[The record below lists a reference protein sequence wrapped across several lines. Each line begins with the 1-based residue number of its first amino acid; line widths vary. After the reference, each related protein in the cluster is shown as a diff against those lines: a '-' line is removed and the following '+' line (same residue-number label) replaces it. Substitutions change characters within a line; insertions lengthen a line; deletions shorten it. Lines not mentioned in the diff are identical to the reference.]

1 MPTYKWS
8 DLEDAYGK
16 IEQAALEA
24 EKNRYAGDKQSLPTF
39 IFENLAGGVGGAAET
54 LSSTLLRDALGNE
67 TNADVS
73 PEDIENEE
81 YNNLSRNSMRGLLGD
96 INAWGKRTKEAHQHE
111 YTPGSAYYWGSGL
124 LQSLPESAADMGAG
138 ALIGAAANTVLGP
151 ELAAA
156 GAVLG
161 AGAKLGKYG
170 KRIKQMYDAY
180 NGASN
185 AAKYARAL
193 TPSARTL
200 LGGLAQTGV
209 EAEFEKTHAI
219 DDYIEKAK
227 QNGTYIPG
235 QTEEEARQIGQNV
248 FRDNM
253 MLLPLTNTLEQGLTF
268 GKGSLK
274 ALRAAGINNPAV
286 RKWLARGVNFGANAD
301 IEGVEEVGQDFAQMY
316 EAGEEI
322 DPQKL
327 AESYV
332 SGVLMGGVLN
342 AAGRGAQRLS
352 RIGQG
357 RRASGG
363 DLSDAIAGQES
374 GGDYNAE
381 NEDTGAYGKYQIM
394 PGNWS
399 SWAQE
404 AGLPEGAP
412 RTPENQET
420 VARYKLGQYEQKY
433 GKQGAMVAWYA
444 GEGNAQR
451 WLDGEPDAIDDEGN
465 HFAWDAP
472 LSNGPSIQDYVNGVS
487 GRMGAESLGGDFAPY
502 NMPTQGEDITAQVGT
517 LKAGWKNALPQIGGI
532 LKNRFGVDAVISS
545 AGRSAE
551 HNAEVGGAE
560 NSYHI
565 VRENGGD
572 AVDIVLP
579 DDTPQ
584 ETLNAIEE
592 YFRST
597 GMFDEVLFHDVGSGN
612 HLHLGGLNGEGNIGS
627 GSVPSGSMS
636 VDDATLIDFA
646 REKADTMNIAD
657 NPNMAE
663 DYNFLNEIAE
673 DGEISPEQRQQMTD
687 VWGDDI
693 EKYIAQR
700 NNGIQQI
707 QQQTNLDVPR
717 TVPSR
722 QATPIIPTRAIET
735 PNLEKA
741 GMSQRVQELKAR
753 SVSRTLGIPTKE
765 VREAQRRGTVNQDF
779 TRNTVNDIA
788 RQIAQQEAARQQAQA
803 AQSQNLPALLPPGRS
818 QQQAQPT
825 IQTPTGGQMAA
836 TTADA
841 IAGQQ
846 QAAPVSFLQQ
856 PQPAGLQQIIQQIME
871 RSNQNAQNQSIGTAP
886 AQGNQAGRYTDQNA
900 EFGQG
905 SAAAETPSQNQINP
919 AALGAAGQANIGR
932 LIQTIVQGEKAAQN
946 APQEARKGSTLDA
959 TIPGSTNGMTYRQYA
974 DLAAKNGGRL
984 ETSNGVN
991 RITVGDFGNEV
1002 VSQEV
1007 ADYFKKAKQAR
1018 EKSAQNPDD
1027 GHMEWIRNN
1036 PFRYD
1041 ESKSIDENI
1050 AIAEK
1055 MAQEYLDKYG
1065 ETDKI
1070 DTPERQELRLRVAK
1084 ELYGDGAT
1092 KKEGKVWL
1100 IVGLPASGKSTISDP
1115 LVEREG
1121 ALLIDSDKAKELLP
1135 EFSNG
1140 LLARAVHEESDHIV
1154 HAVLGL
1160 ALQNNDNIVWPIVG
1174 KTYSSLQD
1182 KIKKFKENGYAVN
1195 LVYVDLP
1202 IDKAVERVKN
1212 RFKEDGRLVSPS
1224 YVKKVGLK
1232 PKENYDKLKI
1242 QKEVDSYEAWNNDVE
1257 RGLPPK
1263 RIEQS
1268 AQSEERQDSSRVGGR
1283 GDVGRRFQ
1291 SSDGSRARVPQSE
1304 RNDSG
1309 ELNNYET
1316 ENRSAYQSG
1325 FYDGTDTTIVTDE
1338 GTEIQARYKLV
1349 EAGDLVTSHSAKDF
1363 TVNEDYPAELQP
1375 RDRQRVGMKQQ
1386 VRQMVNNLR
1395 PDDLGKSR
1403 NLNGGAPVINADN
1416 VVLNGNGRTIAI
1428 VRAQLG
1434 QHENGAKYRAWLK
1447 VRAEKF
1453 GLTPE
1458 AVQRMKNPVLVRE
1471 VAGVLSDDQIQ
1482 EVVSSTAGGARMG
1495 ASEQAHADAKKI
1507 TSDILDTY
1515 VQNDTGD
1522 LTTAANRDFVSNVL
1536 HTIIGKNDINAYTDD
1551 NGQVNADGIQRVKRA
1566 LFAAAYGDDSL
1577 ISKMAESTDDN
1588 IRNVSNAL
1596 MNAAPTIARLNLKM
1610 QEGAAHSYDLSKT
1623 IADAVKQFD
1632 ALRQTGKPVE
1642 LYLREQ
1648 QMFSPDTEEMRT
1660 VLKFLDDN
1668 KRSAKKISAFLR
1680 RTAEMIDGMGDP
1692 NQTALF
1698 ETGRESLQEVFNKAI
1713 SDVKNGGMESLFAQ
1727 GEKAR
1732 EESVPKQES
1741 KHKKSLIEYERK
1753 GQIAPLDAFE
1763 KSKGYVDDPWW
1774 KQAIAIADKFEKLKQ
1789 DYKDGIISS
1798 TDEMFQKLHDLSAEM
1813 RKHGAAIDNNVFFNS
1828 SIEQDRGKLDYSGHV
1843 ENAIAGQQNLLQK
1856 QESATPASNNE
1867 AKESTWGDET
1877 AIMDEMDALLG
1888 KPRKSKEK
1896 KVTSRVNSVN
1906 NALMND
1912 AARFDDQADEIL
1924 KELQKELNKISA
1936 NPVFNP
1942 KIYELGIKYG
1952 MVKIRQG
1959 ARTFAKWAKE
1969 MTDSIGDAI
1978 RPWLKSIWQGIMS
1991 LPKNQKFDEKRMRN
2005 FVQFVGTQYEKGNTT
2020 FEAVQDVFIDEYG
2033 DRAFRENEDYM
2044 LSAYE
2049 AVNAYYNPETVML
2062 ELEEVSDNELSSDL
2076 GDAGRSERSGEGA
2089 NQDVVGRPNETGR
2102 SSEGVSGTGRKTGES
2117 GRQAVGES
2125 GVRGGS
2131 AAARGETGNRG
2142 VQSETSGLRDD
2153 SAGNT
2158 ELSGSVVDS
2167 YEGHSASALERGAE
2181 DPSTVAPEERREHES
2196 DTLKQNTE
2204 TTKAG
2209 PREKS
2214 IERDLPMLLPEQ
2226 RGDVAFCENR
2236 LLDNG
2241 GAGVML
2247 TNGTGTGKT
2256 YSGLGL
2262 AKRFFDDGKKNILII
2277 TKESGVIQQWK
2288 DAANDSFGMDA
2299 HILESTKD
2307 AGKGVTI
2314 TTYANL
2320 GVNDALLSRDWDL
2333 VIADES
2339 QLLMANAKGETTK
2352 ALDKVRALTYHNRGL
2367 NQRFRSLHAKEYEKL
2382 DAIQEKLRK
2391 SPNATLEQLA
2401 DDIRKKL
2408 EPLRKEAIAKW
2419 KAMDKADKPRML
2431 FLSATPFS
2439 RENNTDYVE
2448 GYLFDYP
2455 EVERSGYNSPSG
2467 RDQFMIEHFG
2477 YRMRYGKLT
2486 KPDAAVDNGVMERQF
2501 NEWLKKIGAVSG
2513 RTLSIDKDYDRGFLL
2528 TPNNE
2533 GKAIDAGFDSLQ
2545 NKKYEHLREYINA
2558 NFGRKKKHYLLEYLK
2573 AKESVPIIKEYLKAG
2588 KKVVVFHQSMK
2599 EQEVLNPFI
2608 VDTSKIPNTGD
2619 GVRENII
2626 SEYRMF
2632 RQEHPELYS
2641 LGLENLQSPIE
2652 TFRNAFGDKAVFYNG
2667 TVSKKKRSADK
2678 DAFNDDNSGKDIIV
2692 VQQDAGNAG
2701 VSLHDVTGKHQ
2712 RVLLQLSIP
2721 TRPVYAIQIEGRIF
2735 RVGVKTNAIFR
2746 YLTTGTDME
2755 KSLFAS
2761 EVASRSSTAE
2771 NLSLGNQARALRD
2784 SFINLYMETMD
2795 GSWERRKPGHE
2806 EEGTGGKEMD
2816 NAGKNTISEWDMAKS
2831 YYYAQQKKTS
2841 RNKAAEGQ
2849 DYYATPEPIGYKMVE
2864 WAQAKDG
2871 DRMLEPSAG
2880 HGAISRW
2887 FSPNTKNTIIEPSGK
2902 LAPLAEM
2909 ATDNAQVITSTFENH
2924 NIVNKYD
2931 AIVMNPPFGTGGK
2944 TAVEHLAKA
2953 FRHLKDGGRVIAIL
2967 PDGPSAQKHFDK
2979 WFYGNPDAKTKADRG
2994 GEPEGVFMKEVLLP
3008 GVAFERAGTKVNTR
3022 IVVIDKF
3029 ASEDDRIRATGEAQ
3043 ETVDLRDA
3051 KDINELFD
3059 RMENLT
3065 APDRNRGASSF
3076 SRPVQTTPSNDYGA
3090 YGEKNHFL
3098 LFDNLAKK
3106 ASAVELQNPSLRT
3119 EKIDSLARSY
3129 GGSYDENLQ
3138 SYLFPYAT
3146 DPTGSHA
3153 STFIHKANE
3162 LLDNGGESAPQKQT
3176 AQESNFTT
3184 GDFKHTKTGEMIP
3197 QAKLKEQIDN
3207 YKEISAIAKRHGG
3220 YYSRYSK
3227 SFLFKSEKDRDAF
3240 VREADT
3246 RLSGTKYSTSG
3257 EMTEAER
3264 MRSEARELSR
3274 DEWTPKQKKIA
3285 DFGEQMGVPVV
3296 FIDADPRLH
3305 GYHENGVT
3313 YLNVNSE
3320 IPIHNVYWH
3329 ESFHWMR
3336 NNNPEL
3342 YSDLIGRMQELG
3354 VFPEE
3359 DIADYKKSIGRPELT
3374 NEEAIEEMLAD
3385 AMMDKKQREDIM
3397 QNVAKSDKNLIERF
3411 VAWLRETMKSFQ
3423 AFMKNP
3429 DAGLT
3434 RAKIAAMNN
3443 ELAKFLRRV
3452 EDGNGNRIFS
3462 VTPKGEIRRYDG
3474 RALPAVAY
3482 SAKTSEK
3489 WDEGLAGNQA
3499 DRENQNNR
3507 KLETVSRKYADIPY
3521 RAQEY
3526 IQRVTSSDSF
3536 ARLVRS
3542 SEDIGAVCD
3551 RAVQNLKGAAE
3562 AQISNYLEATNP
3574 VQQQRS
3580 LDLAAFYVGMVDEI
3594 RRDFSEGGQTY
3605 KIIAGCRAVRESATA
3620 GSNLARSLRDG
3631 RRANQGA
3638 NGKGTAA
3645 VDGYSHKAAP
3655 VVAKIREQDRGD
3667 GIKFSVNLGNKGR
3680 SGNQGGFSRGAKK
3693 EQSLLDKAKSA
3704 FTQKMKL
3711 GNDKIKVREMVN
3723 DPNALGIMGRYR
3735 ASPSRMAEKKMSFKP
3750 FFEMGDRAMKKLTR
3764 LRAELGKELDDSL
3777 KLAGGKENRE
3787 ALYRYL
3793 WQGDMEQKEYTD
3805 AELAEMGASKGVIA
3819 SYKSV
3824 REMLDKVYNLLNDA
3838 RRRTQTHSERIGS
3851 KKLNELKKNKFVE
3864 IMDVSEQPDDSQL
3877 VTWKEHANWTKEYTV
3892 EHEAYE
3898 KMKQDDAIQI
3908 LDEKQIGPDA
3918 YTLKVR
3924 ESIPAVNKLEGYIPH
3939 FFHEF
3944 MVSVKKADGTIETV
3958 GSGRTVREAV
3968 KIAEDY
3974 QKNLA
3979 KGETLLVSPK
3989 TFDFNALGLN
3999 EKMMAAV
4006 LGDKDYEK
4014 MVQSIAKNN
4023 DMELSEAKELVEG
4036 AARKKNR
4043 HRFYGNFLHRK
4054 GAEGF
4059 EKDMDWVLR
4068 HHINA
4073 ASRYVAMETEFKPK
4087 AISLFERM
4095 FGDFNKEHTGVA
4107 QYTKEYINDVNG
4119 VPSAL
4124 EDAINRTLNSNLFW
4138 RRFVASRFGDRAA
4151 LHLANSTTGAVS
4163 IMKLGMGNIS
4173 SALINFTQLANT
4185 AAYLGD
4191 VSVLYRALQK
4201 GAKQK
4206 YTDLEKRVLEETNV
4220 TYDIG
4225 LDSGGGYDRFQPGK
4239 LAELSM
4245 WPFKKSEEIVRRGTV
4260 LAAYEKAIKDGKT
4273 HKQAI
4278 RYAEEIN
4285 RKANFDYSVADAP
4298 NIFRRGSIFSQ
4309 LLLQF
4314 KKYPIKELEVMAD
4327 MLPVFSNKT
4336 NAKQKAIFWG
4346 TYFLLA
4352 GLFQIPFGDWL
4363 EDLAELARIKPGPTM
4378 RKWIMQAAGDSPT
4391 GKTLGRMAMYGVGA
4405 GVNVD
4410 ISRRFG
4416 LGDVLP
4422 SDVSLDSVGGATFST
4437 AKNTA
4442 QLIGNVMHGDTGS
4455 ALANLRGISPG
4466 VANIVSAAM
4475 GRSYGKRGR
4484 LLSEYDSMYDRILK
4498 AMGFRSADEAV
4509 ASDIQSLY
4517 YDEKKDRAEEKQ
4529 RAIDDFLR
4537 DGSVENARRL
4547 KELGVRPD
4555 TVKKERQRKK
4565 QNRLSRIEGA
4575 MTKQERKDYQD
4586 LLKFGR

>member
-24 EKNRYAGDKQSLPTF
+24 EKNRYAGDKQSLPAF

-138 ALIGAAANTVLGP
+138 ALIGAAANTVFGP

-301 IEGVEEVGQDFAQMY
+301 IEGVEEVGQDFSQMY

-465 HFAWDAP
+465 HFAWVAP

-517 LKAGWKNALPQIGGI
+517 LKAGWENALPQIGGI

-707 QQQTNLDVPR
+707 QQQANLDVSR

-803 AQSQNLPALLPPGRS
+803 APIQNLPALLPMLPPGRS
-818 QQQAQPT
+818 QQQAQSA

-871 RSNQNAQNQSIGTAP
+871 RGNQNAQSQRQSVPKSTQ
-886 AQGNQAGRYTDQNA
+886 AQGYTNQNA
-900 EFGQG
+900 ESQTVAPAGAESKQKEAVVAPASQGATGQ
-905 SAAAETPSQNQINP
+905 TKNNLP
-919 AALGAAGQANIGR
+919 
-932 LIQTIVQGEKAAQN
+932 IQTIAQEEKI
-946 APQEARKGSTLDA
+946 APSAPEEARKGSALDA
-959 TIPGSTNGMTYRQYA
+959 AIPGSTNGMTYRQYA

-1070 DTPERQELRLRVAK
+1070 DTPERQELRLRVAN
-1084 ELYGDGAT
+1084 ELYGEGA
-1092 KKEGKVWL
+1092 KRKEGKVWL

-1140 LLARAVHEESDHIV
+1140 LLARVVHEESDHIV

-1174 KTYSSLQD
+1174 KTYSSLQG

-1224 YVKKVGLK
+1224 YVKNVGLK

-1316 ENRSAYQSG
+1316 ESRSGKQGG
-1325 FYDGTDTTIVTDE
+1325 FYDGADTTIVTDE

-1403 NLNGGAPVINADN
+1403 NLNGGAPVVNADN

-1447 VRAEKF
+1447 VKAEKF

-1482 EVVSSTAGGARMG
+1482 EVVSSMAGGARMG

-1632 ALRQTGKPVE
+1632 ALRQIGKPVE

-1668 KRSAKKISAFLR
+1668 KRSAKRISAFLH

-1698 ETGRESLQEVFNKAI
+1698 ETGRESLQKVFDKAI
-1713 SDVKNGGMESLFAQ
+1713 SDVKSGGMESLFAQ
-1727 GEKAR
+1727 GEETR
-1732 EESVPKQES
+1732 EKSAQGKNNTEKQEPKESASNTSAEQS
-1741 KHKKSLIEYERK
+1741 KPFGSTN
-1753 GQIAPLDAFE
+1753 DALAGFE
-1763 KSKGYVDDPWW
+1763 KAFGVTRK
-1774 KQAIAIADKFEKLKQ
+1774 
-1789 DYKDGIISS
+1789 
-1798 TDEMFQKLHDLSAEM
+1798 AE
-1813 RKHGAAIDNNVFFNS
+1813 
-1828 SIEQDRGKLDYSGHV
+1828 QGKTT
-1843 ENAIAGQQNLLQK
+1843 NAIK
-1856 QESATPASNNE
+1856 
-1867 AKESTWGDET
+1867 
-1877 AIMDEMDALLG
+1877 
-1888 KPRKSKEK
+1888 
-1896 KVTSRVNSVN
+1896 SVN
-1906 NALMND
+1906 NALLNGSE

-1924 KELQKELNKISA
+1924 KQLQKELNKISA

-1942 KIYELGIKYG
+1942 KIYELGVKYG
-1952 MVKIRQG
+1952 IVKIRQG
-1959 ARTFAKWAKE
+1959 ARSFSKWAQE
-1969 MTDSIGDAI
+1969 MTKSIGKAI
-1978 RPWLKSIWQGIMS
+1978 RPWLKSIWQGITSM
-1991 LPKNQKFDEKRMRN
+1991 PKNKEFDAEKVRAA
-2005 FVQFVGTQYEKGNTT
+2005 VQLVGAQYSEGNTSYDGIEK
-2020 FEAVQDVFIDEYG
+2020 FIRDNLGDDVYKDNAPYIK
-2033 DRAFRENEDYM
+2033 
-2044 LSAYE
+2044 SAYE
-2049 AVNAYYNPETVML
+2049 AVTAYFNPDAVMI

-2142 VQSETSGLRDD
+2142 VQSEASGLRDD
-2153 SAGNT
+2153 RAGNT
-2158 ELSGSVVDS
+2158 ELSRSVVDS

-2181 DPSTVAPEERREHES
+2181 DPSTVAPEERREHER
-2196 DTLKQNTE
+2196 DTLKQNTQGK
-2204 TTKAG
+2204 KAG
-2209 PREKS
+2209 ALEKS
-2214 IERDLPMLLPEQ
+2214 VERDLPMLLPEQ
-2226 RGDVAFCENR
+2226 IGDVVFCENR
-2236 LLDNG
+2236 LLKNG

-2367 NQRFRSLHAKEYEKL
+2367 NQRFRSLHPEEYAKL
-2382 DAIQEKLRK
+2382 DEIQEKLRK
-2391 SPNATLEQLA
+2391 NPNARLEMLA
-2401 DDIRKKL
+2401 QSIRDEL

-2439 RENNTDYVE
+2439 RENNADYVE

-2599 EQEVLNPFI
+2599 EQEVLNPFV

-2626 SEYRMF
+2626 REYRMF

-2652 TFRNAFGDKAVFYNG
+2652 TLREAFGDKAVFYNG
-2667 TVSKKKRSADK
+2667 AVSKKKRSADK

-2735 RVGVKTNAIFR
+2735 RVGVKSNAIFR

-2806 EEGTGGKEMD
+2806 DEGTGGKEMD

-2887 FSPNTKNTIIEPSGK
+2887 FSPNTKNTIIEPSDK
-2902 LAPLAEM
+2902 LSPLAEM
-2909 ATDNAQVITSTFENH
+2909 VTENAQPIHSTFENH

-2967 PDGPSAQKHFDK
+2967 PDGSSAQKHFDK

-3029 ASEDDRIRATGEAQ
+3029 ASEDDRSRAAGEAQ
-3043 ETVDLRDA
+3043 GTVDLRDA
-3051 KDINELFD
+3051 KDVNELFD

-3065 APDRNRGASSF
+3065 APDRNRGTSSF
-3076 SRPVQTTPSNDYGA
+3076 SRPAQTTPSNDYGA

-3240 VREADT
+3240 VREADI
-3246 RLSGTKYSTSG
+3246 RLSGTKYSATG

-3296 FIDADPRLH
+3296 FIDGDPRLH

-3342 YSDLIGRMQELG
+3342 YSDLIGRLQELDI
-3354 VFPEE
+3354 FSEE
-3359 DIADYKKSIGRPELT
+3359 DIESYRESIGRPELT
-3374 NEEAIEEMLAD
+3374 NEEAVEEMLAD

-3482 SAKTSEK
+3482 SAKTSAK

-3499 DRENQNNR
+3499 DREENIEQA
-3507 KLETVSRKYADIPY
+3507 SRPWQDGSI
-3521 RAQEY
+3521 
-3526 IQRVTSSDSF
+3526 
-3536 ARLVRS
+3536 
-3542 SEDIGAVCD
+3542 D
-3551 RAVQNLKGAAE
+3551 RAVFDK
-3562 AQISNYLEATNP
+3562 YLNEEVMEVVRNSVASAIKQE
-3574 VQQQRS
+3574 V
-3580 LDLAAFYVGMVDEI
+3580 DLAAITNTASMADARDRLSYIQKLEARFNTSTVQSREDYKSRYASLVEYARRCFENDDQIRGRYVLQMGADGRQGGIYQAGNEARPESDRAGDGGKLRAFDGGLSKQVGTERNAARDYYLEI
-3594 RRDFSEGGQTY
+3594 REKMKSEKHSKTASAFSMSESSIPDSTS
-3605 KIIAGCRAVRESATA
+3605 IAY
-3620 GSNLARSLRDG
+3620 
-3631 RRANQGA
+3631 RANLNRGIGEKQTKALEALAKQYGGTFNVGEMAAFFSGSDAKKNRLNFIHEADRAFRRSSKEGFAVTGA
-3638 NGKGTAA
+3638 
-3645 VDGYSHKAAP
+3645 
-3655 VVAKIREQDRGD
+3655 
-3667 GIKFSVNLGNKGR
+3667 KFSVNL
-3680 SGNQGGFSRGAKK
+3680 STKK
-3693 EQSLLDKAKSA
+3693 EQSLLDKAKAA
-3704 FTQKMKL
+3704 FAEKMNL
-3711 GNDKIKVREMVN
+3711 GNDSIKVHEMVN
-3723 DPNALGIMGRYR
+3723 DPNALGIMGRYG

-3777 KLAGGKENRE
+3777 ELAGGKENRE

-3864 IMDVSEQPDDSQL
+3864 IMDVSEQPDGSQL

-3892 EHEAYE
+3892 GHEAYE
-3898 KMKQDDAIQI
+3898 KMKRDDAIQI

-4124 EDAINRTLNSNLFW
+4124 EDAINRTLNSNPIW
-4138 RRFVASRFGDRAA
+4138 RRLAASSFGDRAA

-4173 SALINFTQLANT
+4173 SALLNFTQLANT

-4191 VSVLYRALQK
+4191 ARVLYRALQK

-4225 LDSGGGYDRFQPGK
+4225 LDSGGGYDRFKPGK

-4314 KKYPIKELEVMAD
+4314 KKYPIKELEVMSD
-4327 MLPVFSNKT
+4327 MLPLFSNKT
-4336 NAKQKAIFWG
+4336 SAKQKAIFWG

-4352 GLFQIPFGDWL
+4352 GLFQIPFGDWF
-4363 EDLAELARIKPGPTM
+4363 EDLMELAGFKPGKKL
-4378 RKWIMQAAGDSPT
+4378 RKWVMEAAGDSPT
-4391 GKTLGRMAMYGVGA
+4391 GKMLGRMALYGIGA

-4547 KELGVRPD
+4547 KELGVKPE

-4565 QNRLSRIEGA
+4565 QNRMSRIESA
-4575 MTKQERKDYQD
+4575 MTKKERREYQD
-4586 LLKFGR
+4586 LLKFAK